1 MFDVKSVMIDQGS
14 RAEIMYPDLFK
25 GLGLQ
30 LEDLS
35 KYDVPLIR
43 FDGNTTISKGMI
55 QLPVRTGDK
64 VVSVD
69 FLVVDAFS
77 PYIAILASL
86 WLHIMGA
93 VSSTLHVKL
102 TYPIDK
108 GVAELVG
115 CQTVDRQC
123 MVAMVSQRVTKV
135 GFMEIRPTL

>member
-1 MFDVKSVMIDQGS
+1 M
-14 RAEIMYPDLFK
+14 
-25 GLGLQ
+25 
-30 LEDLS
+30 
-35 KYDVPLIR
+35 
-43 FDGNTTISKGMI
+43 
-55 QLPVRTGDK
+55 
-64 VVSVD
+64 VSVD

-115 CQTVDRQC
+115 CQTVARQC
-123 MVAMVSQRVTKV
+123 MVALVSQRVTKV
-135 GFMEIRPTL
+135 GFMEIKPTL